1 MTSRPRTTTAWY
13 RGIPYVLD
21 LVRCRKAL
29 VDQQIEGRI
38 DSMESLGGA
47 CGISRS
53 TASRF
58 FSGRQTSLAN
68 TVVILKAL
76 GLTFDEVA
84 SSPAADHDG
93 TASVAIPTQPA
104 PDGRLDGAAATV
116 RRLTA

>member
-1 MTSRPRTTTAWY
+1 MASRPRTTTAWY

-21 LVRCRKAL
+21 LVRCRQAL

-38 DSMESLGGA
+38 DSMESLGNA
-47 CGISRS
+47 CSISRS

-58 FSGRQTSLAN
+58 FAGRQTSLAV
-68 TVVILKAL
+68 TVAILKAL

-84 SSPAADHDG
+84 SPAAADDDG
-93 TASVAIPTQPA
+93 TAGVAIPAQPA
-104 PDGRLDGAAATV
+104 PDGRLEGAAATV